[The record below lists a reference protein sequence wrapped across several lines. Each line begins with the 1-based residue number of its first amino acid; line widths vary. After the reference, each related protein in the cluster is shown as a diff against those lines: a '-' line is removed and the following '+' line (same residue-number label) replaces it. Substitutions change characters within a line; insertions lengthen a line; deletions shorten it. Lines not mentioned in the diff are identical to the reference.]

1 MARAQLRFS
10 VGSLLGMALLTTL
23 FCSAVAALGLEFGTG
38 GSLPRH
44 GTLGLIALFGR
55 DAVSA
60 FFIVATLLTGAAAL
74 SSWWRLFGNRT
85 AAAIRHDGIE
95 LRGLFLSRRIP
106 WRSLDRLGLRCFA
119 HKGEKSWF
127 IAAKSRCPRGAGAI
141 HHKLANLSYGV
152 PVKLLEGSV
161 EDARRW
167 VAEAQVAYRAALGSS
182 ASWRF
187 DEAAASAR
195 DRRPSQRIGP

>member
-23 FCSAVAALGLEFGTG
+23 LCSAVAALGLEFGTG

-44 GTLGLIALFGR
+44 GELGLLALLGR

-60 FFIVATLLTGAAAL
+60 FFAVATLLTGIAAL
-74 SSWWRLFGNRT
+74 SAWFRLFGNRT
-85 AAAIRHDGIE
+85 AAAIHHDGIE

-106 WRSLDRLGLRCFA
+106 WRSLDRLGLRSFE
-119 HKGEKSWF
+119 HKGERSWF

-141 HHKLANLSYGV
+141 HHVLANLSYGV
-152 PVKLLEGSV
+152 PVRLLKGSV
-161 EDARRW
+161 GDAAHW
-167 VAEAQVAYRAALGSS
+167 VAEAQAARQAALGSS

-187 DEAAASAR
+187 DELSPAAR
-195 DRRPSQRIGP
+195 DKRLSPRIGP